1 MGRKGKIFV
10 AVAALACA
18 LAVVL
23 LGAAASSG
31 TIAWKGRTFGVATT
45 GNSPEKLTTIEI
57 ERKVERSRSV
67 VFTIGPRDL
76 PDPTAG
82 GLIEATGEVTLTTT
96 CVDASDRCIG
106 RKYGYS
112 PKVGMRLI
120 LTGKKGATG
129 GRRAVPISGRFER
142 TCSQGRPD
150 RNHHCPLVI
159 EHSKLRVGN
168 VSKLPCKPARCRINM
183 VVDASDPKA
192 KSGNVVVV
200 GADRPGGEID
210 RRKGRLNAAVF
221 DRGASHGKPRRAS
234 KPVHATIPMGSEGSG
249 GDEVIFSVKV
259 SHLERGDA
267 LLARARQLTDIGH
280 LPYSAFVAGELIVGT
295 SRTSTVPHG
304 LARKGISYHGTLSA
318 VNGFNCTQGHS
329 GYETPCLSRKVGLG
343 KVQRDIVSKKG
354 KDVPLFVN
362 LVSRAFPK
370 LATSGGGSAIIRDG
384 FVEVRR
390 LKR

>member
-1 MGRKGKIFV
+1 MGRKGKICT
-10 AVAALACA
+10 AVAALGCVLA
-18 LAVVL
+18 LAL
-23 LGAAASSG
+23 LGAASSSG

-45 GNSPEKLTTIEI
+45 GNSPEKVSTIGI
-57 ERKVERSRSV
+57 ERSAKQSRTV
-67 VFTIGPRDL
+67 VFTISPHQL
-76 PDPTAG
+76 PDPSAG

-106 RKYGYS
+106 SKYGYS
-112 PKVGMRLI
+112 PKVGMRLV

-159 EHSKLRVGN
+159 EHSKLRVHN
-168 VSKLPCKPARCRINM
+168 VSSLPCKPARCRVNM

-192 KSGNVVVV
+192 GGGDVVVV

-210 RRKGRLNAAVF
+210 KRKGRLNAIVF
-221 DRGASHGKPRRAS
+221 DRGAPHGTARRGS
-234 KPVHATIPMGSEGSG
+234 QPVNATIPMGAEGSG
-249 GDEVIFSVKV
+249 GDKVIFSVKV
-259 SHLERGDA
+259 NHLQRGDA

-280 LPYSAFVAGELIVGT
+280 LPYSAFVSGELIVGT
-295 SRTSTVPHG
+295 SRSSVVPHG

-329 GYETPCLSRKVGLG
+329 GYATPCLSRKVGLG
-343 KVQRDIVSKKG
+343 KVQRDIVNKKG

-370 LATSGGGSAIIRDG
+370 LASAGGGSAIIRDG

>member
-1 MGRKGKIFV
+1 
-10 AVAALACA
+10 VAAS
-18 LAVVL
+18 
-23 LGAAASSG
+23 SSG
-31 TIAWKGRTFGVATT
+31 TIAWKGRAFGVATT
-45 GNSPEKLTTIEI
+45 GNAPEKVSTIQI
-57 ERKVERSRSV
+57 QRSAKKSRRV
-67 VFTIGPRDL
+67 VFTIGPKDL
-76 PDPTAG
+76 PDPSAG
-82 GLIEATGEVTLTTT
+82 SLIEATGEVTLTTT

-112 PKVGMRLI
+112 PKVGMRLV

-129 GRRAVPISGRFER
+129 GRRAVPISGRFAR

-159 EHSKLRVGN
+159 EHSKLRVP
-168 VSKLPCKPARCRINM
+168 KLTRLPCKPARCRVNM
-183 VVDASDPKA
+183 VVDAADPKA
-192 KSGNVVVV
+192 RHGDVVVV

-210 RRKGRLNAAVF
+210 KRKGRLNAIVF
-221 DRGASHGKPRRAS
+221 DRGASHGKPRRGT

-259 SHLERGDA
+259 NHLRRGDA

-295 SRTSTVPHG
+295 KRTSTVPKG
-304 LARKGISYHGTLSA
+304 LARKAISYHGTLSA
-318 VNGFNCTQGHS
+318 VNGFNCTQGRS
-329 GYETPCLSRKVGLG
+329 GYATPCLTRKVGLG
-343 KVQRDIVSKKG
+343 KVQRDVINKKG
-354 KDVPLFVN
+354 RDVPLFVN

-370 LATSGGGSAIIRDG
+370 LATANGGSAIIRDG

-390 LKR
+390 LQR